1 MTDRLLINWRVL
13 LIDDDEDD
21 YLLTKSMLNELQ
33 SRKVELDW
41 APTYEDGYRQLWV
54 RNYDAVLVDYD
65 LGPRTGIE
73 LIRELVAQDY
83 SAPLILY
90 TCRGSYEVDVEA
102 MQAGATLYL
111 TKTETTPLLFERSIR
126 YAIERKQIEIDLQ
139 AGNERLATELAERK
153 RVEEDLQR
161 QQEWLLRAK
170 QEWERTFDSVPDL
183 IAILDVHYRIIRVNR
198 PMAQRLGLTPE
209 QCVGLCC
216 FECVHDSRQP
226 HHSCPHTQTLRD
238 GQEHIVEVHEE
249 HLGGDFLVSTSPLF
263 DNQGQVTGSVH
274 VARDISTIKQTEK
287 ALRATNEALLESQAR
302 LNRSQEIA
310 HLGSWELDLEN
321 DCLTWSDE
329 VYRIFGLQP
338 QEFGATYE
346 AFLEAVH
353 PEDRATVDAAYSG
366 SIQEG
371 RDSYEIEHRVVRK
384 SNGEVRIVHEKCEH
398 IRDASGRI
406 IRSIGMVHDITERKQ
421 AEAALKDYAEQL
433 KRSNQGL
440 EDFAFIASHDLRE
453 PLRKI
458 QLFGDRLQAH
468 YSRELDEEGKD
479 YIERMQNA
487 AKRMQSMLDGLLT
500 YSRISTQSSQFTKVD
515 LPQIASDVLS
525 DMEMS
530 LIQTG
535 GKVELEQLPVIE
547 ADPVQ
552 MRQLFQNLIGNALKF
567 HRPEVPPKVRIS
579 SQPVSDNKV
588 ELIFEDNGIGF
599 DMGCIDHLFK
609 PFHRLLGISTYEGN
623 GMGLA
628 ICKKIVERHNG
639 AINVTSIPGQGSTF
653 IVTLPMQ

>member
-609 PFHRLLGISTYEGN
+609 PFHRLLGKSTYEGN

-653 IVTLPMQ
+653 IVTLPVQ